1 MTPKTLAK
9 ERRMK
14 FIALIVDFIQNSP
27 AITDVTG
34 DEMVLDSEIVK
45 FAHRLAE
52 AAQSRTEA
60 QQEEVITQADRKVDA
75 ILDLSAQA
83 KTAEDAGQA
92 WRGREFLT
100 GSEYCKYGDWWY
112 KKTGL
117 EMYGAKGKA
126 KINTEWMK
134 AFKEWHEF
142 GVTIQTLDE
151 TFQSESWRPIVKP
164 SQITATAKAIQAAPP
179 VVADTKPAQ
188 VYTPPADEPEY
199 VPAPPRK
206 P

>member
-9 ERRMK
+9 ERREK
-14 FIALIVDFIQNSP
+14 FE
-27 AITDVTG
+27 AILSASDLYA
-34 DEMVLDSEIVK
+34 ECELHCRESYLKKIVK
-45 FAHRLAE
+45 ELAAALAE

-60 QQEEVITQADRKVDA
+60 QKEEVITQADRKVDA

-83 KTAEDAGQA
+83 KAAEDAGQA

-151 TFQSESWRPIVKP
+151 AFQSESWRPIVKP

-179 VVADTKPAQ
+179 VVSS
-188 VYTPPADEPEY
+188 TPKEEGKGFY
-199 VPAPPRK
+199 V
-206 P
+206 